1 MSTQPH
7 IQPNNL
13 YEQDFNAWALD
24 EANKLKLKQFDSV
37 DWSNLIEEIEDMSK
51 REISSLENR
60 LITLIMHLLKWQLQP
75 EARGNSNSW
84 EATIKQQRLKI
95 KKLIKKMPSL
105 KNHLE
110 QLLSDDSVYQDAVLE
125 AIKETSL
132 SYAIFPSTLPYT
144 QEQLLDD
151 EFYPDILS

>member
-1 MSTQPH
+1 MNTQP
-7 IQPNNL
+7 QSL
-13 YEQDFNAWALD
+13 YNKDFNAWALG
-24 EANKLKLKQFDSV
+24 EAKKLKLKQFDAV
-37 DWSNLIEEIEDMSK
+37 DWTNLIEEVEDMSK

-60 LITLIMHLLKWQLQP
+60 LVTLIMHLLKWQLQP

-95 KKLIKKMPSL
+95 KKLIKNMPSL

-132 SYAIFPSTLPYT
+132 DYAVFPNEMPYS
-144 QEQLLDD
+144 QAQLLDD
-151 EFYPDILS
+151 EFYPDVLS

>member
-1 MSTQPH
+1 MNTQPH
-7 IQPNNL
+7 SL
-13 YEQDFNAWALD
+13 YEKDFNAWALN
-24 EANKLKLKQFDSV
+24 EAQKLKLKQFDTV
-37 DWSNLIEEIEDMSK
+37 DLKNLIEEVEDMSK

-95 KKLIKKMPSL
+95 KRLIKNMPSL

-110 QLLSDDSVYQDAVLE
+110 QLLLDDSVYQDAVLE
-125 AIKETSL
+125 AIKETNL
-132 SYAIFPSTLPYT
+132 DYMVFPGKIPYS
-144 QEQLLDD
+144 QEQILDN
-151 EFYPDILS
+151 EFYPDK

>member
-60 LITLIMHLLKWQLQP
+60 LITLIMHY
-75 EARGNSNSW
+75 
-84 EATIKQQRLKI
+84 I
-95 KKLIKKMPSL
+95 
-105 KNHLE
+105 
-110 QLLSDDSVYQDAVLE
+110 YQKFIDLFGEPRV
-125 AIKETSL
+125 KES
-132 SYAIFPSTLPYT
+132 
-144 QEQLLDD
+144 
-151 EFYPDILS
+151 EFYTETTICI

>member
-1 MSTQPH
+1 MNTQPH
-7 IQPNNL
+7 SL
-13 YEQDFNAWALD
+13 YEKDFNAWALN
-24 EANKLKLKQFDSV
+24 EAQKLKLKQFDTV
-37 DWSNLIEEIEDMSK
+37 DLKNLIEEVEDMSK

-95 KKLIKKMPSL
+95 KRLIKNMPSL

-110 QLLSDDSVYQDAVLE
+110 QLLLDDSVYQDAVLE
-125 AIKETSL
+125 AIKETNL
-132 SYAIFPSTLPYT
+132 DYMVFPGEIPYS
-144 QEQLLDD
+144 QEQILDN
-151 EFYPDILS
+151 EFYPDK

>member
-1 MSTQPH
+1 MNVQ
-7 IQPNNL
+7 QQNL
-13 YEQDFNAWALD
+13 YDADFNAWALD
-24 EANKLKLKQFDSV
+24 EAKKLKLRKFDALDIDHLV
-37 DWSNLIEEIEDMSK
+37 EEIEDMSK

-95 KKLIKKMPSL
+95 KRLIKNMPSL

-110 QLLSDDSVYQDAVLE
+110 QLLLDDSVYQDAVLE
-125 AIKETSL
+125 AIKETNL
-132 SYAIFPSTLPYT
+132 DYMVFPGEIPYS
-144 QEQLLDD
+144 QEQILDN
-151 EFYPDILS
+151 EFYPDK

>member
-1 MSTQPH
+1 MNIKPQSC
-7 IQPNNL
+7 L
-13 YEQDFNAWALD
+13 YDTDFNAWALG
-24 EANKLKLKQFDSV
+24 EAQKLKLKQFDTV
-37 DWSNLIEEIEDMSK
+37 DLKNLIEEVEDMSK

-60 LITLIMHLLKWQLQP
+60 LVTLIMHLLKWQLQP

-95 KKLIKKMPSL
+95 KKLIKNMPSL

-125 AIKETSL
+125 AIKETGL
-132 SYAIFPSTLPYT
+132 DYTVFPSEIPYS
-144 QEQLLDD
+144 QEQLLDNN
-151 EFYPDILS
+151 FYPNTMPN